1 MYCTQCGTELI
12 NGSKYCHKCGTSIGN
27 TNQSTIST
35 TPDSTTNTD
44 VTTENNNLNGVKG
57 WLLFLCITLTI
68 LSPLISFGQLGI
80 EWIEFKSYFTTF
92 PNLRAFVLIDTI
104 LSMGLIGFSIYA
116 GYVLWSIKQ
125 NAVEIAKAYFL
136 ARLAYSIIMPLVFRS
151 VSDLPMDDS
160 TIIDAFIKQAVS
172 GIIAFAIWF
181 TYLNRSKRVRATYS
195 VTEVTGGLGS

>member
-1 MYCTQCGTELI
+1 MSRI
-12 NGSKYCHKCGTSIGN
+12 
-27 TNQSTIST
+27 
-35 TPDSTTNTD
+35 
-44 VTTENNNLNGVKG
+44 
-57 WLLFLCITLTI
+57 
-68 LSPLISFGQLGI
+68 
-80 EWIEFKSYFTTF
+80 
-92 PNLRAFVLIDTI
+92 
-104 LSMGLIGFSIYA
+104 
-116 GYVLWSIKQ
+116 LWSIKQ